1 LKIILQVFLFLSFSY
16 SSIFGTDLISSR
28 EIKLKKDQIQKI
40 IVKYDDRE
48 KVFFFRWTLYKNN
61 GLVLFRSY
69 DKIVSQNILYLRKT
83 SRSFRVVLK
92 PKGLNYYNKPYLL
105 VMFRDFD
112 DETREAK
119 FELFLSDDT
128 KRIVLEY
135 KEKE

>member
-1 LKIILQVFLFLSFSY
+1 MFLSLSFSF
-16 SSIFGTDLISSR
+16 SFAADLISSKVI
-28 EIKLKKDQIQKI
+28 ELKKDQIQKI
-40 IVKYDDRE
+40 IVKYDNRE

-61 GLVLFRSY
+61 ALVLFRSY
-69 DKIVSQNILYLRKT
+69 DKTVAQNILYLRKS

-92 PKGLNYYNKPYLL
+92 PKGLNFYDKPYLL
-105 VMFRDFD
+105 VMFKDFD

>member
-1 LKIILQVFLFLSFSY
+1 MFLSFSY